1 MFTLQNIKAD
11 SGNSGFKKYCSNI
24 TKPFARIILF
34 FSPAFIFLSSYAQT
48 ELKPGQSFR
57 DCSTCPEMV
66 VIPAGSFM
74 IGAPADESGRYD
86 EEGPQKKVDIRRFAA
101 GKFDI
106 TIAQWAAFVSATNR
120 ITSGG
125 CAWSGLPSDK
135 KWDLDSLASWN
146 HIGFPQDSTHPVI
159 CISWEDA
166 NDYVQWLSRKT
177 GGNYRLL
184 TESEWEYA
192 ARGGTTTAFPW
203 GATASHE
210 FANYGTDTSF
220 GMGMVSGRDR
230 WFTSSPV
237 GSFPPN
243 AFGLYDMVGNVMQWV
258 GDCFENS
265 YSDLPTDGSSY
276 KVDVILKMKGDMADM
291 NGRNSCSYRIVRG
304 GDFGDPP
311 RMIRS
316 ASRNWA
322 PTPGTTLQNYRSSGL
337 GLRVAKTL

>member
-1 MFTLQNIKAD
+1 
-11 SGNSGFKKYCSNI
+11 
-24 TKPFARIILF
+24 
-34 FSPAFIFLSSYAQT
+34 
-48 ELKPGQSFR
+48 
-57 DCSTCPEMV
+57 MV
-66 VIPAGSFM
+66 VIPSGSFM
-74 IGAPADESGRYD
+74 IGAPADEPGRYD
-86 EEGPQKKVDIRRFAA
+86 EEGPQKKVNIRKFAA

-106 TIAQWAAFVSATNR
+106 TRAQWAAFVSATNR
-120 ITSGG
+120 VTSGG

-135 KWDLDSLASWN
+135 KGDLDSLASWN

-192 ARGGTTTAFPW
+192 ARAGTTTAFPW
-203 GATASHE
+203 GTAASHE
-210 FANYGTDTSF
+210 FANYGTDSSWAI
-220 GMGMVSGRDR
+220 GLASGRDR
-230 WFTSSPV
+230 WMTTSPV

-243 AFGLYDMVGNVMQWV
+243 AFGLYDMIGNVMQWV

-265 YSDLPTDGSSY
+265 YSDLPADGSSY
-276 KVDVILKMKGDMADM
+276 KVDVILKMKGDLADM
-291 NGRNSCSYRIVRG
+291 NGKNSCSYRIVRG
-304 GDFGDPP
+304 GDFGDPS

-316 ASRNWA
+316 AARNWA

-337 GLRVAKTL
+337 GLRVAKSL